1 MAPMLPRPQRDI
13 RRRLRSSLAFVLA
26 AAVGALLALGPAAS
40 LAEEKGGG
48 ATTDGTT
55 TPPGST
61 STGGSTSTTGSST
74 ASPTTTTQPT
84 TTTRPRPRPPRPTT
98 TTLPRVTTTVRVP
111 SRRPRPKPAPKAS
124 PAPMAVPAPPAPGN
138 PGTTA
143 TAGEDSSFGSSGSAP
158 SGASVSFIT
167 PFPVVRIA
175 GSLTRGGVRIRLL
188 TVRAPV
194 GTTVAARCL
203 GEGCPRALARRALSL
218 RVARSGRPVR
228 LKAMQRGFRS
238 GVRLEIHVSR
248 SGLYGKYTRFR
259 IRRGQAP
266 ARTDMCLSPTA
277 AARPARCPGAR

>member
-1 MAPMLPRPQRDI
+1 
-13 RRRLRSSLAFVLA
+13 
-26 AAVGALLALGPAAS
+26 
-40 LAEEKGGG
+40 
-48 ATTDGTT
+48 
-55 TPPGST
+55 
-61 STGGSTSTTGSST
+61 
-74 ASPTTTTQPT
+74 
-84 TTTRPRPRPPRPTT
+84 
-98 TTLPRVTTTVRVP
+98 
-111 SRRPRPKPAPKAS
+111 
-124 PAPMAVPAPPAPGN
+124 
-138 PGTTA
+138 
-143 TAGEDSSFGSSGSAP
+143 
-158 SGASVSFIT
+158 VSFIT

-203 GEGCPRALARRALSL
+203 GEGCPRALGRRALSL

-277 AARPARCPGAR
+277 AARPARCPEAR